1 MERIGAAADV
11 AKDFLDL
18 KVHGHKPE
26 KRVTNDESGW
36 REAIAW
42 LIPHNPFQ
50 VVLEATGGYE
60 QGALDAFYDAG
71 LNVVR
76 VNPRQARDFAKCIG
90 QLAKTDRLDA
100 RMLAYMASLIKLH
113 SYVPKDPAAQQ
124 LHQYHQR
131 RKHIVQTIAAEKQR
145 RRLITEPVLRE
156 GLERHIAFL
165 DAERIALDRLIGEQT
180 KGTMAAEVAKTI
192 KGLGPV
198 AVSTLICEMGELGHL
213 NRKAIAKLYGVAPL
227 SNDSGT
233 YRGKRST
240 WGGRAG
246 PRHMLY
252 MASLS
257 SVRFDPVL
265 KPFYQRLVAQGKPK
279 KVALV
284 AVMRKLLTIIN
295 ARMREALQQRACLVE
310 N

>member
-26 KRVTNDESGW
+26 KRVTNDKKGW
-36 REAIAW
+36 REAIEW
-42 LIPHNPFQ
+42 FLPHNPTQ

-60 QGALDAFYDAG
+60 QGALDAFYSAG

-76 VNPRQARDFAKCIG
+76 VNARQARDFAKGTG

-100 RMLAYMASLIKLH
+100 RVLAFMASVLKLH
-113 SYVPKDPAAQQ
+113 SYLPRSPEAEQ
-124 LHQYHQR
+124 LHQYHRR
-131 RKHIVQTIAAEKQR
+131 RKQVVQIISAEKQR
-145 RRLITEPVLRE
+145 RRLTTAPILRE
-156 GLERHIAFL
+156 SLERHIDYL
-165 DAERIALDRLIGEQT
+165 TAERIELDKLIAEQT
-180 KGTMAAEVAKTI
+180 KGTLEAQVAKTI

-198 AVSTLICEMGELGHL
+198 AVSTLICEMGELGRVD
-213 NRKAIAKLYGVAPL
+213 RKAIAKLYGVAPL

-233 YRGKRST
+233 HRGKRSA
-240 WGGRAG
+240 WGGRPG

-252 MASLS
+252 MSSLS
-257 SVRFDPVL
+257 SIRFDPVL
-265 KPFYQRLVAQGKPK
+265 KSFYERLVAKGKPK

-284 AVMRKLLTIIN
+284 AVMRKLLTMIN
-295 ARMREALQQRACLVE
+295 ARMREALQLRASLG
-310 N
+310 